1 MKRLLPFLG
10 LALLLVSFGANA
22 QLSNDGLLTD
32 IATRYQTA
40 ASAWATYIM
49 GRATWLYWTLVTISL
64 VWTGGMML
72 LRGAGLQEFFSEF
85 VRFIMTTGFFWWLLM
100 MAPTFVP
107 GIYQSMSMI
116 GASASGLGSDLRP
129 SGIVDIGFAVLNA
142 TLDNS
147 SFMEPIDSLIGFLMA
162 MVILIV
168 LALIAVNMVVLLIS
182 GWVVG
187 YAGIIYLGFG
197 GSRWTSEM
205 AISFYKT
212 VLAIGIQLMAMILL
226 VGIGKTFMDDYYG
239 RMAAGSVELKEMAVL
254 MVASLVLLVLV
265 NKVPQLISSIASS
278 NVGMSGL
285 GSYGSGTALAA
296 AGVAG
301 AAVGVGASMIAAGA
315 ANIAGGASA
324 IKAAFSQGGAN
335 VASGTDVM
343 AKMAGGAG
351 GGAGGGGSDAG
362 GGGGGGA
369 GTASSTPFAQA
380 AGLDSQGGGASV
392 TSIAGRSSSGGD
404 SGGGGGS
411 GGDAAA
417 AGEAA
422 APASG
427 GAAGGNEGA
436 AGGGGGGSPSS
447 SVASEGEGGQAVAGA
462 SSAAP
467 AASDGPMAS
476 AGGGGEGGGSA
487 GASGAAASS
496 MASRAGAA
504 MAKAGR
510 ISADAGANLAMGAFD
525 VGKQAVASRMEKFG
539 ERVSQTV
546 GGKMADAINQRQE
559 SGRDAAGESPTFS
572 GDGITGAGVS
582 MASAGAAAAAAAGEG
597 EAKTAAPLDPEVAK
611 FMQRDG
617 SAG

>member
-10 LALLLVSFGANA
+10 LALLLVSFGAHA
-22 QLSNDGLLTD
+22 ELSNNGLLTD
-32 IATRYQTA
+32 IATRYQSA
-40 ASAWATYIM
+40 ASGWATYIM

-64 VWTGGMML
+64 VWTGGMMA

-116 GASASGLGSDLRP
+116 GANASGLSSDLKP
-129 SGIVDIGFAVLNA
+129 SGIVDIGFAVLNSV
-142 TLDNS
+142 LDNS
-147 SFMEPIDSLIGFLMA
+147 SLWEPIDSLFGFIMA
-162 MVILIV
+162 LVILVV

-226 VGIGKTFMDDYYG
+226 VGIGKTFMDDYYS
-239 RMAAGSVELKEMAVL
+239 RMAAGIELKETAVL

-343 AKMAGGAG
+343 AKMAGGAS
-351 GGAGGGGSDAG
+351 GGAMGGGSDAGG

-411 GGDAAA
+411 GGDVAA

-422 APASG
+422 APATG

-476 AGGGGEGGGSA
+476 AGGGEGGGS
-487 GASGAAASS
+487 GGGSGAAAPS

-525 VGKQAVASRMEKFG
+525 VGKQAVANRMEKFG

-559 SGRDAAGESPTFS
+559 SGREAASESPTFS

>member
-10 LALLLVSFGANA
+10 LALLLVSVGAHA
-22 QLSNDGLLTD
+22 ELSNNGLLTD
-32 IATRYQTA
+32 IATRYQAA
-40 ASAWATYIM
+40 ASGWATYIM

-64 VWTGGMML
+64 VWTGGMMA

-85 VRFIMTTGFFWWLLM
+85 VRFIMATGFFWWLLM

-116 GASASGLGSDLRP
+116 GANASGLSSDLKP
-129 SGIVDIGFAVLNA
+129 SGIVDIGFAVLNSV
-142 TLDNS
+142 LDNS
-147 SFMEPIDSLIGFLMA
+147 SLWEPIDSLFGFIMA
-162 MVILIV
+162 LVILVV
-168 LALIAVNMVVLLIS
+168 LALIAVNMVVLLVS

-212 VLAIGIQLMAMILL
+212 VLAIGIQLMSMILL
-226 VGIGKTFMDDYYG
+226 VGIGKTFMDDYYA
-239 RMAAGSVELKEMAVL
+239 RMAAGIELKETAVL
-254 MVASLVLLVLV
+254 MVAALVLLVLV

-301 AAVGVGASMIAAGA
+301 AAVGVGASMVAAGA

-343 AKMAGGAG
+343 AKMAGGASS
-351 GGAGGGGSDAG
+351 AGGGSDAGG

-404 SGGGGGS
+404 SGGGSGS

-447 SVASEGEGGQAVAGA
+447 SGASEGEGGQAVAGA

-467 AASDGPMAS
+467 AASDGPMAAAAS
-476 AGGGGEGGGSA
+476 GGEGGGSGG
-487 GASGAAASS
+487 GASGAAPS
-496 MASRAGAA
+496 MASRAAAA

-510 ISADAGANLAMGAFD
+510 ISADAGANLAMGAYD

-559 SGRDAAGESPTFS
+559 AGREASSEAPTFT
-572 GDGITGAGVS
+572 GDGITGAGMA
-582 MASAGAAAAAAAGEG
+582 MASAGADAAAAAGEG
-597 EAKTAAPLDPEVAK
+597 EAKTAAPLDPEVAA
-611 FMQRDG
+611 FMKRDG

>member
-10 LALLLVSFGANA
+10 LALLLVSFGAHA

-32 IATRYQTA
+32 IATRYQSA

-142 TLDNS
+142 TLDSS

-226 VGIGKTFMDDYYG
+226 VGIGKTFMDDYYA

-285 GSYGSGTALAA
+285 GGYGSGTALAA

-324 IKAAFSQGGAN
+324 IKAAFSQGGSN

-343 AKMAGGAG
+343 AKMSGG
-351 GGAGGGGSDAG
+351 AG

-380 AGLDSQGGGASV
+380 AGLESQGGGASV

-404 SGGGGGS
+404 SGGGSGS
-411 GGDAAA
+411 GG
-417 AGEAA
+417 EAA
-422 APASG
+422 
-427 GAAGGNEGA
+427 AAGGNEGA

-447 SVASEGEGGQAVAGA
+447 SGASEGEGGQAMAGA
-462 SSAAP
+462 STAAP
-467 AASDGPMAS
+467 AASDGPMAA
-476 AGGGGEGGGSA
+476 AGGGSDG
-487 GASGAAASS
+487 GASAAPS

-504 MAKAGR
+504 VAKAGR
-510 ISADAGANLAMGAFD
+510 ISADAGANLAMGALD

-559 SGRDAAGESPTFS
+559 AASPTFT
-572 GDGITGAGVS
+572 GDGITGAGMS

>member
-10 LALLLVSFGANA
+10 LALLFVSFGAHA

-239 RMAAGSVELKEMAVL
+239 RMATGSVELKEMAVL

-351 GGAGGGGSDAG
+351 GGSDAGGG

-404 SGGGGGS
+404 SGGGSGS

-422 APASG
+422 SPAAG

-447 SVASEGEGGQAVAGA
+447 SGASEGEGGQAVAGA

-467 AASDGPMAS
+467 AASDGPMAAAS
-476 AGGGGEGGGSA
+476 GGGEGGG
-487 GASGAAASS
+487 ASGPASS
-496 MASRAGAA
+496 MASRAAAA

-510 ISADAGANLAMGAFD
+510 VSADAGANLAMGAYD
-525 VGKQAVASRMEKFG
+525 VGKQAVANRMDKFG

-559 SGRDAAGESPTFS
+559 AGRESASESASPTFT
-572 GDGITGAGVS
+572 GDGITGAGMS
-582 MASAGAAAAAAAGEG
+582 MAAAGAAAAAAAGEG
-597 EAKTAAPLDPEVAK
+597 EAKTSAPLDPEVAK

>member
-1 MKRLLPFLG
+1 MMKRLLPFLG
-10 LALLLVSFGANA
+10 LALLFVSFGAHA
-22 QLSNDGLLTD
+22 ELSNDGLLTD
-32 IATRYQTA
+32 IATRYQSA
-40 ASAWATYIM
+40 ASGWATYIM
-49 GRATWLYWTLVTISL
+49 GRATWLYWTLVVISL
-64 VWTGGMML
+64 VWTGGMMA
-72 LRGAGLQEFFSEF
+72 LRGAGIQEFFAEF

-107 GIYQSMSMI
+107 GIYKSMSMI
-116 GASASGLGSDLRP
+116 GASASGLSDELKP
-129 SGIVDIGFAVLNA
+129 SGIVDIGFAILNA
-142 TLDNS
+142 VLDKS
-147 SFMEPIDSLIGFLMA
+147 TMWKPVDSIMGFFMAL
-162 MVILIV
+162 VILVV

-212 VLAIGIQLMAMILL
+212 VLAIGMQLMAMILL
-226 VGIGKTFMDDYYG
+226 VGIGKTFMDDYYA
-239 RMAAGSVELKEMAVL
+239 RMATGIQLKETAVL
-254 MVASLVLLVLV
+254 MVAALVLLGLV

-351 GGAGGGGSDAG
+351 GGAMGGGSDAGG

-411 GGDAAA
+411 GGDVAA

-422 APASG
+422 APATG

-476 AGGGGEGGGSA
+476 AGGGEGGGS
-487 GASGAAASS
+487 GGGSGATAPS

-525 VGKQAVASRMEKFG
+525 VGKQAVANRMEKFG

-559 SGRDAAGESPTFS
+559 SGREAASESPTFS

>member
-10 LALLLVSFGANA
+10 LALLFVSFGAHA

-32 IATRYQTA
+32 IATRYQSA

-226 VGIGKTFMDDYYG
+226 VGIGKTFMDDYYA

-324 IKAAFSQGGAN
+324 IKAAFSQGGSN

-351 GGAGGGGSDAG
+351 GGAAGGGSDAGG

-392 TSIAGRSSSGGD
+392 SSIAGRSSSGGD
-404 SGGGGGS
+404 SGGGSGS
-411 GGDAAA
+411 GGEAAA

-422 APASG
+422 SPAAG

-447 SVASEGEGGQAVAGA
+447 SGPSEGEGGQAMAGA
-462 SSAAP
+462 STAAP
-467 AASDGPMAS
+467 AASDGPMAA
-476 AGGGGEGGGSA
+476 AGGGGSDGGA
-487 GASGAAASS
+487 GAAPS

-504 MAKAGR
+504 VAKAGR

-539 ERVSQTV
+539 ERVSQTM

-559 SGRDAAGESPTFS
+559 SGREAASPTFT

>member
-1 MKRLLPFLG
+1 MKRLLPLLG
-10 LALLLVSFGANA
+10 LALLLVSFGAHAELN
-22 QLSNDGLLTD
+22 NNGLLTD
-32 IATRYQTA
+32 IATRYQSA
-40 ASAWATYIM
+40 ASGWATYIM
-49 GRATWLYWTLVTISL
+49 GRATWLYWTLVVISL
-64 VWTGGMML
+64 VWTGGMMA

-85 VRFIMTTGFFWWLLM
+85 VRFIMATGFFWWLLM

-116 GASASGLGSDLRP
+116 GANASGLGSDLKP
-129 SGIVDIGFAVLNA
+129 SGIVDIGFAILNA
-142 TLDNS
+142 VLDNS
-147 SFMEPIDSLIGFLMA
+147 SVWEPIDSVIGFIMA
-162 MVILIV
+162 LVILVV
-168 LALIAVNMVVLLIS
+168 LALVAVNMVVLLIS

-226 VGIGKTFMDDYYG
+226 VGIGKTFMDDYYS
-239 RMAAGSVELKEMAVL
+239 RMATGIRLKETAVL
-254 MVASLVLLVLV
+254 MVAALVLLVLV

-285 GSYGSGTALAA
+285 GSYGAGTALAA

-301 AAVGVGASMIAAGA
+301 AAVGVGASMIASGA

-343 AKMAGGAG
+343 SKMG
-351 GGAGGGGSDAG
+351 GGGGGGGSDA
-362 GGGGGGA
+362 GGGA

-380 AGLDSQGGGASV
+380 AGLDSQGGGAAPV
-392 TSIAGRSSSGGD
+392 SSSGGGASSS
-404 SGGGGGS
+404 SGAS
-411 GGDAAA
+411 S
-417 AGEAA
+417 EQAA
-422 APASG
+422 APAAG
-427 GAAGGNEGA
+427 GAGGAGDSA
-436 AGGGGGGSPSS
+436 ADGGSTNS
-447 SVASEGEGGQAVAGA
+447 SVASEAGAGEPIAASSSLGTANTSDGQMAAASGAEGGG
-462 SSAAP
+462 
-467 AASDGPMAS
+467 G
-476 AGGGGEGGGSA
+476 AGGGGTSAQDSGS
-487 GASGAAASS
+487 GSEERDGRGAASS
-496 MASRAGAA
+496 PEPSRARQAAAA
-504 MAKAGR
+504 MGKAGR
-510 ISADAGANLAMGAFD
+510 ITADAGANLAMGAYD

-559 SGRDAAGESPTFS
+559 AGREAASEAASPTFT
-572 GDGITGAGVS
+572 GDGITGAG
-582 MASAGAAAAAAAGEG
+582 MAMAAAGAEAASAAGEG
-597 EAKTAAPLDPEVAK
+597 EAKTAAPIDPEVAA
-611 FMQRDG
+611 FMKRDR

>member
-10 LALLLVSFGANA
+10 LALLLVSFGAHA
-22 QLSNDGLLTD
+22 ELSNNGLLTD
-32 IATRYQTA
+32 IATRYQSA
-40 ASAWATYIM
+40 ASGWATYIM

-64 VWTGGMML
+64 VWTGGMMA

-116 GASASGLGSDLRP
+116 GANASGLSSDLKP
-129 SGIVDIGFAVLNA
+129 SGIVDIGFAILNSV
-142 TLDNS
+142 LDNS
-147 SFMEPIDSLIGFLMA
+147 SLWEPIDSLFGFIMA
-162 MVILIV
+162 LVILVV

-226 VGIGKTFMDDYYG
+226 VGIGKTFMDDYYS
-239 RMAAGSVELKEMAVL
+239 RMASGIELKETAVL
-254 MVASLVLLVLV
+254 MVAALVLLILV

-343 AKMAGGAG
+343 AKMAGGA
-351 GGAGGGGSDAG
+351 ASAGGGSDSG
-362 GGGGGGA
+362 GGSGGGGA

-404 SGGGGGS
+404 SGGGSGS
-411 GGDAAA
+411 GGDVAA

-422 APASG
+422 APATG

-447 SVASEGEGGQAVAGA
+447 SGASEGEGGQAVAGA

-467 AASDGPMAS
+467 AASDGPMAAA
-476 AGGGGEGGGSA
+476 AGGGAAGGGASA
-487 GASGAAASS
+487 PAGS
-496 MASRAGAA
+496 MASRAAA
-504 MAKAGR
+504 AVAKAGR
-510 ISADAGANLAMGAFD
+510 VSADAGANLAMGAFD
-525 VGKQAVASRMEKFG
+525 VGKQAVASRMDKFG

-559 SGRDAAGESPTFS
+559 SGRDAASESPTFS

>member
-10 LALLLVSFGANA
+10 LALLFVSFGAHA

-32 IATRYQTA
+32 IATRYQSA

-226 VGIGKTFMDDYYG
+226 VGIGKTFMDDYYA

-324 IKAAFSQGGAN
+324 IKAAFSQGGSN

-351 GGAGGGGSDAG
+351 GGAAGGGSDAGG

-404 SGGGGGS
+404 SGGGSGS
-411 GGDAAA
+411 GG
-417 AGEAA
+417 
-422 APASG
+422 
-427 GAAGGNEGA
+427 
-436 AGGGGGGSPSS
+436 
-447 SVASEGEGGQAVAGA
+447 
-462 SSAAP
+462 
-467 AASDGPMAS
+467 
-476 AGGGGEGGGSA
+476 
-487 GASGAAASS
+487 
-496 MASRAGAA
+496 
-504 MAKAGR
+504 
-510 ISADAGANLAMGAFD
+510 
-525 VGKQAVASRMEKFG
+525 
-539 ERVSQTV
+539 
-546 GGKMADAINQRQE
+546 
-559 SGRDAAGESPTFS
+559 
-572 GDGITGAGVS
+572 
-582 MASAGAAAAAAAGEG
+582 
-597 EAKTAAPLDPEVAK
+597 
-611 FMQRDG
+611 
-617 SAG
+617 

>member
-1 MKRLLPFLG
+1 MMKRLLPFLG
-10 LALLLVSFGANA
+10 LALLFVSFGAHA
-22 QLSNDGLLTD
+22 ELSNDGLLTD
-32 IATRYQTA
+32 IATRYQSA
-40 ASAWATYIM
+40 ASGWATYIM
-49 GRATWLYWTLVTISL
+49 GRATWLYWTLVVISL
-64 VWTGGMML
+64 VWTGGMMA
-72 LRGAGLQEFFSEF
+72 LRGAGIQEFFAEF

-107 GIYQSMSMI
+107 GIYKSMSMI
-116 GASASGLGSDLRP
+116 GASASGLSDELKP
-129 SGIVDIGFAVLNA
+129 SGIVDIGFAILNA
-142 TLDNS
+142 VLDKS
-147 SFMEPIDSLIGFLMA
+147 TMWKPVDSIMGFFMAL
-162 MVILIV
+162 VILVV

-212 VLAIGIQLMAMILL
+212 VLAIGMQLMAMILL
-226 VGIGKTFMDDYYG
+226 VGIGKTFMDDYYA
-239 RMAAGSVELKEMAVL
+239 RMATGIQLKETAVL
-254 MVASLVLLVLV
+254 MVAALVLLVLV

-351 GGAGGGGSDAG
+351 GGAAGGGSDA
-362 GGGGGGA
+362 GGGGGA

-404 SGGGGGS
+404 SGGGSGS
-411 GGDAAA
+411 GGDAAS

-447 SVASEGEGGQAVAGA
+447 SGASEGEGGQAVAGA

-467 AASDGPMAS
+467 AASDGPMAAAAS
-476 AGGGGEGGGSA
+476 GGEGGGSGG
-487 GASGAAASS
+487 GASGAAPS
-496 MASRAGAA
+496 MASRAAAA

-510 ISADAGANLAMGAFD
+510 ISADAGANLAMGAYD

-559 SGRDAAGESPTFS
+559 AGREASSEAPTFT
-572 GDGITGAGVS
+572 GDGITGAGMA
-582 MASAGAAAAAAAGEG
+582 MASAGADAAAAAGEG
-597 EAKTAAPLDPEVAK
+597 EAKTAAPLDPEVAA
-611 FMQRDG
+611 FMKRDG

>member
-10 LALLLVSFGANA
+10 LALLFVSFGAHA

-64 VWTGGMML
+64 VWTGGMMM

-239 RMAAGSVELKEMAVL
+239 RMATGSVELKEMAVL

-351 GGAGGGGSDAG
+351 GGSDAGG

-404 SGGGGGS
+404 SGGGSGS

-422 APASG
+422 SPAAG

-447 SVASEGEGGQAVAGA
+447 SGASEGEGGQAVAGA

-467 AASDGPMAS
+467 AASDGPMAAAS
-476 AGGGGEGGGSA
+476 GGGEGGG
-487 GASGAAASS
+487 ASGPAPS
-496 MASRAGAA
+496 MASRAAAA

-510 ISADAGANLAMGAFD
+510 VSADAGANLAMGAYD
-525 VGKQAVASRMEKFG
+525 VGKQAVANRMDKFG

-559 SGRDAAGESPTFS
+559 AGRESASEAANPTFT
-572 GDGITGAGVS
+572 GDGITGAGMS
-582 MASAGAAAAAAAGEG
+582 MAAAGAAAAAAAGEG
-597 EAKTAAPLDPEVAK
+597 EAKAAAPLDPEVAK

>member
-10 LALLLVSFGANA
+10 LALLLVSFGAHA
-22 QLSNDGLLTD
+22 ELSNNGLLTD
-32 IATRYQTA
+32 IATRYQSA
-40 ASAWATYIM
+40 ASGWATYIM

-64 VWTGGMML
+64 VWTGGMMA

-116 GASASGLGSDLRP
+116 GANASGLSSDLKP
-129 SGIVDIGFAVLNA
+129 SGIVDIGFAVLNSV
-142 TLDNS
+142 LDNS
-147 SFMEPIDSLIGFLMA
+147 SLWEPIDSLFGFIMA
-162 MVILIV
+162 LVILVV

-226 VGIGKTFMDDYYG
+226 VGIGKTFMDDYYS
-239 RMAAGSVELKEMAVL
+239 RMAAGIELKETAVL

-351 GGAGGGGSDAG
+351 GGAMGGGSDAGG

-411 GGDAAA
+411 GGDVAA

-422 APASG
+422 APATG

-476 AGGGGEGGGSA
+476 AGGGGEGGGS
-487 GASGAAASS
+487 GGGSGAAAPS

-525 VGKQAVASRMEKFG
+525 VGKQAVANRMEKFG

-559 SGRDAAGESPTFS
+559 SGREAASESPTFS

>member
-1 MKRLLPFLG
+1 MMKRFLPLLG
-10 LALLLVSFGANA
+10 LALLLVSFGAHA
-22 QLSNDGLLTD
+22 ELSNDGLLTD
-32 IATRYQTA
+32 IATRYQSA
-40 ASAWATYIM
+40 ASLWATYIM

-116 GASASGLGSDLRP
+116 GASASGLSSELKP
-129 SGIVDIGFAVLNA
+129 SGIVDIGFAILNA
-142 TLDNS
+142 VLDNS
-147 SFMEPIDSLIGFLMA
+147 TMWEPIDSLFGFLMA
-162 MVILIV
+162 LVILVV

-197 GSRWTSEM
+197 GSRWTSDM

-226 VGIGKTFMDDYYG
+226 VGIGKTFMDDYYS
-239 RMAAGSVELKEMAVL
+239 RMAAGIELKETAVL
-254 MVASLVLLVLV
+254 MVAALVLLVLV

-351 GGAGGGGSDAG
+351 GGAAGGGSDAGG

-427 GAAGGNEGA
+427 GAASGNEGA

-467 AASDGPMAS
+467 AASDGPMVS
-476 AGGGGEGGGSA
+476 AGGGG
-487 GASGAAASS
+487 SGAAAPS

-504 MAKAGR
+504 MAKAAR

-539 ERVSQTV
+539 ERVSQTM
-546 GGKMADAINQRQE
+546 GGKMADAITQRQE
-559 SGRDAAGESPTFS
+559 SGRDAASESPTFS